1 VVAFDKSEEVST
13 LLESHV
19 GDNEVLI
26 GDRDQIEEFLEGRGG
41 KVDFDGIS
49 EFDVFVDIDFT

>member
-1 VVAFDKSEEVST
+1 LDKSEEVSA

-26 GDRDQIEEFLEGRGG
+26 SDRDQVEEFLEGRGG
-41 KVDFDGIS
+41 EVDFDGIS
-49 EFDVFVDIDFT
+49 VNDGFDVFGNIDFT